1 MSGLEIPA
9 KLGGTTEIP
18 SLRGWDFL
26 FMEEEW
32 QKKTVSN

>member
-18 SLRGWDFL
+18 SLRGWDFYIL
-26 FMEEEW
+26 EEVW
-32 QKKTVSN
+32 KKRIGFK